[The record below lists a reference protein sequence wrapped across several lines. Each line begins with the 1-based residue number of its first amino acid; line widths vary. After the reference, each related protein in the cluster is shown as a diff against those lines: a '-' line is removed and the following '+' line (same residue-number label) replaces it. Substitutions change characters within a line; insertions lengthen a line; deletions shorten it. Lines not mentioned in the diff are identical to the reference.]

1 LTINKLKQKK
11 ISNMENIETLKAKIN
26 QAKSEL
32 EKKIYNYT
40 SHNSGT
46 TINLRYSCYLNEIT
60 HNGKSLDVGLIEEIN
75 FAMREAKKKMEEEY
89 FATLNAYGI
98 KM

>member
-1 LTINKLKQKK
+1 
-11 ISNMENIETLKAKIN
+11 MENIETLKVKIN

-40 SHNSGT
+40 SQNSDT
-46 TINLRYSCYLNEIT
+46 TINLRYSCYLNEVS
-60 HNGKSLDVGLIEEIN
+60 HNGKSLDTTLLEEIN
-75 FAMREAKKKMEEEY
+75 LAIREAKKKMEEEY

-98 KM
+98 RM